1 MTGDGVNDAP
11 SLRMADIGIAMG
23 KGGTDVAKQ
32 ASDMIL
38 ADDHF
43 ATIEK
48 AIEEG
53 RSIYRNIKKTV
64 LFLLSSNF
72 GEIITM
78 FTAVSVWD
86 CLSFESQ
93 PYFVDQSDHRF
104 ASGSGAW
111 NGP

>member
-1 MTGDGVNDAP
+1 MTGDGINDAP
-11 SLRMADIGIAMG
+11 SLQMADIGIAMG
-23 KGGTDVAKQ
+23 KTGTDVAKN

-38 ADDHF
+38 TDDNF

-53 RSIYRNIKKTV
+53 RSIYQNIKKTV

-78 FTAVSVWD
+78 FM
-86 CLSFESQ
+86 
-93 PYFVDQSDHRF
+93 PHR
-104 ASGSGAW
+104 
-111 NGP
+111 